1 MWKLSGVRDD
11 DNGIYCT
18 EKEIIED
25 EAMGDLEK
33 SIELVFCQCERYVV
47 VREHMQLLSW
57 VRLNEV
63 SDERSL
69 NLPFMMLN

>member
-1 MWKLSGVRDD
+1 
-11 DNGIYCT
+11 
-18 EKEIIED
+18 
-25 EAMGDLEK
+25 MGDLEK

-69 NLPFMMLN
+69 NLPIMMLN